1 MEVGRGGRGI
11 KEVGQSNIYPS
22 ALIRRMGGT
31 EGEGEREREKRESN
45 ENESRKVQ
53 FVVALICHCI
63 SPSASFTLLPPPL
76 LFIVPPS
83 ASLSLSIYIYYFSSS
98 SPSLFLP
105 FRVRVA
111 SPLSAF
117 HLYAF
122 AYTNDTPTSLSPPF
136 SPFVVFSTAATFLLA
151 SRVYIYI

>member
-63 SPSASFTLLPPPL
+63 SPPLSPSSLPHYFSSFLLLPLSLSLYIYTIFLPLLPLSFSPFAFESRVLFLPSTCTHSRTRMILPL
-76 LFIVPPS
+76 LFLP
-83 ASLSLSIYIYYFSSS
+83 LSPRSSFFRPLPRFSSPRACIYI
-98 SPSLFLP
+98 
-105 FRVRVA
+105 
-111 SPLSAF
+111 
-117 HLYAF
+117 
-122 AYTNDTPTSLSPPF
+122 
-136 SPFVVFSTAATFLLA
+136 
-151 SRVYIYI
+151 